1 MNKLKNQKIKYGTD
15 SEEVIEISNEIIKY
29 ATKILDQNKNP
40 LGGKYKFGLS
50 APTYIDES
58 VNFPA
63 SFDGRKKGE
72 PFGVHISSD
81 LSNGYTELIQFASKL
96 DYGENRFNGNV
107 VDFIVSPIFIENN
120 FSKFVDFLL
129 LSVKS
134 GFFEM
139 QMNVVSSK
147 KLIEARK
154 NPDKFP
160 NLIVRVW
167 GFSAYFRDLPDE
179 YKDYLI
185 ERALK
190 SESNS

>member
-1 MNKLKNQKIKYGTD
+1 MC
-15 SEEVIEISNEIIKY
+15 
-29 ATKILDQNKNP
+29 
-40 LGGKYKFGLS
+40 
-50 APTYIDES
+50 

-72 PFGVHISSD
+72 PFGVHISNDKANS
-81 LSNGYTELIQFASKL
+81 YTELVNFASNL
-96 DYGENRFNGNV
+96 DYNDNRFNGNV
-107 VDFIVSPIFIENN
+107 IDFFVTPNFIKDNYE
-120 FSKFVDFLL
+120 KFLEFLL
-129 LSVKS
+129 LSIKK

-139 QMNVVSSK
+139 QMNVISSK
-147 KLIEARK
+147 QLLEARK

-167 GFSAYFRDLPDE
+167 GFSAYFKDLPDE

-190 SESNS
+190 NEGNY

>member
-1 MNKLKNQKIKYGTD
+1 MLSIK
-15 SEEVIEISNEIIKY
+15 V
-29 ATKILDQNKNP
+29 
-40 LGGKYKFGLS
+40 
-50 APTYIDES
+50 
-58 VNFPA
+58 
-63 SFDGRKKGE
+63 
-72 PFGVHISSD
+72 
-81 LSNGYTELIQFASKL
+81 
-96 DYGENRFNGNV
+96 
-107 VDFIVSPIFIENN
+107 
-120 FSKFVDFLL
+120 
-129 LSVKS
+129 

-147 KLIEARK
+147 TLIEARK

-167 GFSAYFRDLPDE
+167 GFSAYFKDLPDE